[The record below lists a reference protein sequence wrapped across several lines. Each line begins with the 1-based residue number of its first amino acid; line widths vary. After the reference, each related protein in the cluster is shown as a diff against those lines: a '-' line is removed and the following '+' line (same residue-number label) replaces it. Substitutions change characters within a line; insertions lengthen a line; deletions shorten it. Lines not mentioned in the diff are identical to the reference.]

1 MRPEL
6 FFNIRIII
14 ERLGIES
21 LRRRRLAKLQNS
33 TARKLK
39 LGHIDSME
47 LLELCKPLN
56 ISTVFDI
63 GANVGTWSLLAKA
76 IFPQAEI
83 HAFEPLD
90 VCQRELSACLR
101 DIPKFHIHQI
111 ALASKNGLATMHVGN
126 VSDTSSLLPSV
137 ETGGKEPFRRYEQ
150 EVRSLDS
157 YALEHALPPAHLLK
171 LDVQGYELDILKG
184 AAGALSKTKAVIC
197 EVSFVELYQRQCLF
211 ADLVEYMDQKN
222 FSVRAFAQTT
232 PTGVLLRQTD
242 VLFLRNELAVQC
254 QP

>member
-1 MRPEL
+1 VRPQL
-6 FFNIRIII
+6 FFNPRILC

-63 GANVGTWSLLAKA
+63 GANVGTWSLLANA
-76 IFPQAEI
+76 IFPRSQI

-90 VCQRELSACLR
+90 VCQRELSENLR
-101 DIPKFHIHQI
+101 DNPHFHVHQV
-111 ALASKNGLATMHVGN
+111 ALASKNGLATMHVGG

-137 ETGGKEPFRRYEQ
+137 ETDGKEPFRRYEQ

-184 AAGALSKTKAVIC
+184 AAEVLSKTKAVIC
-197 EVSFVELYQRQCLF
+197 EVSFVEIYRRQCLF
-211 ADLVEYMDQKN
+211 AELVEFMNQKN

-242 VLFLRNELAVQC
+242 VLFLRNELDV
-254 QP
+254 